1 MDRTMNKSLLV
12 FGGASLGAAVMYV
25 LDPQMGNRRRSL
37 LRDKISRSANLTGE
51 AMGTTWRDARN
62 RGVGLVASLKSR
74 FSRDPVDDRVLAE
87 RVRSKVGTVVK
98 HPRSIDVTAENG
110 RVTLSGPI
118 LAHEVNR
125 LIDTVQGVRGVVDV
139 ENRLDMHREPDNVPG
154 LQGNPP
160 RPRRGEQFELMQT
173 NWSPTTRLLAGGAG
187 GALVVYGVTRQ
198 NIRAA
203 GLGLIGLAL
212 VGRALTI

>member
-1 MDRTMNKSLLV
+1 MCWTRKWVTD
-12 FGGASLGAAVMYV
+12 A
-25 LDPQMGNRRRSL
+25 DPCFATKYHARQRLPVRRWER
-37 LRDKISRSANLTGE
+37 RGE
-51 AMGTTWRDARN
+51 TRAIAR
-62 RGVGLVASLKSR
+62 VGLVASLKSR

-87 RVRSKVGTVVK
+87 RVRSKLGTVVK

-173 NWSPTTRLLAGGAG
+173 NWSPTTRLLAAGAG

-198 NIRAA
+198 NIPAA